1 MSILRFV
8 YMLLSTFVRTLF
20 PHDIY
25 FEVCLHVV
33 NFISIHDVYFWGLFT
48 CYELCFYAI
57 VYFKVCLHV
66 VNFLSIHDVYFE
78 VCLHAANFVPTR
90 CLFWGLFTCCELC
103 SYTMSI
109 LANKP
114 VNVSGK
120 YFFMRNRVWQCDP
133 YMSTLFMS
141 SLLFISC
148 NFVFDCIWLY
158 YNCPPFSLAIF
169 ITRFRIVFTLFIY
182 NHGKCNYI

>member
-1 MSILRFV
+1 MLWTFFLYPMSILRFV
-8 YMLLSTFVRTLF
+8 YMLWNLF
-20 PHDIY
+20 LHDIY

-33 NFISIHDVYFWGLFT
+33 NFLSIHD
-48 CYELCFYAI
+48 

-78 VCLHAANFVPTR
+78 VCLDAANFVPTR
-90 CLFWGLFTCCELC
+90 YLFWRLFTCCKLC

-114 VNVSGK
+114 VNVFGK
-120 YFFMRNRVWQCDP
+120 YFFMPNKVWQCDP

-169 ITRFRIVFTLFIY
+169 ITRFCIVFTLFIY
-182 NHGKCNYI
+182 NHGNCNYI